1 MNGDDPAETELL
13 ITELLR
19 RVKVVFALF
28 GEDLHP
34 WAYLEVRLDISDYGE
49 IVQRSRSDAIKYI
62 DFD

>member
-1 MNGDDPAETELL
+1 MAIFELTFTGLQTERVSMNGDDPAETELL

-34 WAYLEVRLDISDYGE
+34 
-49 IVQRSRSDAIKYI
+49 
-62 DFD
+62 